1 MSRTRWSEKR
11 PLNDQQ
17 LAKLLADYFGLATV
31 QEAGAVAWVGFA
43 HDDYQL
49 ALLGCLQFPSSL
61 PRDLKQACIWRA
73 SNDCVKAS
81 ALSAAAFLEAINK
94 HVAQH
99 FSAPSEKATILTK
112 VSCSPPKKNIKLQ
125 IDNFT
130 LTVHCGVPGRLD
142 TSPFSASHEVVPNV
156 PEQYAFATAQ
166 AEGRTIAD
174 QFEQGLRELS
184 IASALLNLLK
194 TFGSRTIFTT
204 RGNGLP
210 LRQISFG
217 QYFILFDTK
226 LKRHEERYHFVYEDE
241 PTEKILSPEETS
253 KFLNDA
259 KILTRRLRRH
269 PLKSDIATALVMYQS
284 ALEARDLDS
293 ALMRVWSALEQLT
306 FSPHGNDTVKRV
318 SGLFHDREFAAAQ
331 LSAIR
336 NHRNRGV
343 HFGEHD
349 EFALPMIQYC
359 KHYFERVLLFIL
371 NNKMGFRTKQD
382 IEAFLVAS
390 ADHDIAKKVKVLQKR
405 MRFDNRSCSRTKQ
418 KAA

>member
-1 MSRTRWSEKR
+1 
-11 PLNDQQ
+11 
-17 LAKLLADYFGLATV
+17 LAAYFGLATV
-31 QEAGAVAWVGFA
+31 QKDGAVAWNSFA

-49 ALLGCLQFPSSL
+49 ALLGCLQFPNSL
-61 PRDLKQACIWRA
+61 PRDLKQTCIWRA
-73 SNDCVKAS
+73 SNDCVKGS
-81 ALSAAAFLEAINK
+81 ALSAGAFLEAINK

-99 FSAPSEKATILTK
+99 FSAPSEKVTILTK
-112 VSCSPPKKNIKLQ
+112 VSCFPPKKNIKLR

-130 LTVHCGVPGRLD
+130 LTVHSGVPGRID
-142 TSPFSASHEVVPNV
+142 TSPFSASHQVVPNV
-156 PEQYAFATAQ
+156 PEHYAFATAQ
-166 AEGRTIAD
+166 GEGRTIAD

-210 LRQISFG
+210 LREVSFG
-217 QYFILFDTK
+217 QYFVLFNAR

-241 PTEKILSPEETS
+241 PTEKILSPGETS

-259 KILTRRLRRH
+259 KTLTHRLRRH

-284 ALEARDLDS
+284 ALEARDIDS
-293 ALMRVWSALEQLT
+293 ALVRAWSALEQLT
-306 FSPHGNDTVKRV
+306 FSPNGNDTVKRA

-331 LSAIR
+331 LSAIQ

-349 EFALPMIQYC
+349 EFALQMIQSC

-382 IEAFLVAS
+382 VEAFLAAS
-390 ADHDIAKKVKVLQKR
+390 PHNDLAKRVKILQKR
-405 MRFDNRSCSRTKQ
+405 MRFDNPSNPHPRQ
-418 KAA
+418 KRAA